1 MRISDWSS
9 DVCSSDLQAQ
19 FVDQCKV
26 ASHLIKYRINQQRL
40 AVDFIGKQVG
50 VGGRGG
56 VEQLPENHSV
66 PPLKLFSKRCIERP
80 FIVIV
85 MQGLDLRS
93 EEHTSELQSLM
104 RISYAVFCLKKKN
117 KYNTK
122 SIQDLLIQITDTND
136 R

>member
-1 MRISDWSS
+1 MLGAYYFRRCDLAAGFLLEQPSGS
-9 DVCSSDLQAQ
+9 DVVCMSMGVYRQHQLQAQ

-66 PPLKLFSKRCIERP
+66 PPL
-80 FIVIV
+80 
-85 MQGLDLRS
+85 RS
-93 EEHTSELQSLM
+93 EERRVGKECVSTCRSRWSPYH
-104 RISYAVFCLKKKN
+104 
-117 KYNTK
+117 
-122 SIQDLLIQITDTND
+122 
-136 R
+136 

>member
-1 MRISDWSS
+1 MSVGVYRQHQ
-9 DVCSSDLQAQ
+9 LQAQ

-85 MQGLDLRS
+85 MQGLDLPSMVRFK
-93 EEHTSELQSLM
+93 LSLM
-104 RISYAVFCLKKKN
+104 LKEFKLRGQ
-117 KYNTK
+117 
-122 SIQDLLIQITDTND
+122 S
-136 R
+136 

>member
-85 MQGLDLRS
+85 MQGLDLPSMVRFK
-93 EEHTSELQSLM
+93 LSLM
-104 RISYAVFCLKKKN
+104 LKEFKLREIGRASCRERVCQ
-117 KYNTK
+117 YV
-122 SIQDLLIQITDTND
+122 
-136 R
+136 